1 MLAIILEISHQA
13 VKVFSENQGDK
24 ENNFEGVKHWTEAD
38 DEFIKNGS
46 YNSNVKKDS
55 TAKISSF

>member
-1 MLAIILEISHQA
+1 
-13 VKVFSENQGDK
+13 VFSENQGDK